1 MKRKT
6 ILTLSIL
13 FILICLFLL
22 TLFLLYPSLFQKDS
36 DSGKGTQPDS
46 VVQYTVLEGEITHSF
61 ECSGKVAS
69 DMAETK
75 LRELVIQNA
84 NQNNFDMCREKGEKV
99 AKGEPLYRFQNKEH
113 QLDFNGQVVDVQFRD
128 GSVSIFLLNY
138 DDLMIKAQAD
148 AKFYDYISYHSNA
161 TVSFNGVEYE
171 ATVVGIGYEIQDGMF
186 QIELKSAAMLLPG
199 TEVKV
204 SVQTKTKKNGMYLPT
219 EAVLSQGE
227 AYYVKLLMEDGSTK
241 DTTVILGSYFSVE
254 ENGNTFSY
262 VEIKSGVTAGDT
274 VVTEKSEEINP
285 GERIKEQY
293 LNE

>member
-1 MKRKT
+1 MKRRT
-6 ILTLSIL
+6 FLILSIL
-13 FILICLFLL
+13 VILAGLSLL
-22 TLFLLYPSLFQKDS
+22 TLFLLFPSLFQKDN
-36 DSGKGTQPDS
+36 DSNQGTPSDS

-61 ECSGKVAS
+61 ECTGKVAS
-69 DMAETK
+69 DVPEIRLK
-75 LRELVIQNA
+75 ELVIQNA